1 MCLCAKDRR
10 ELEKRGG
17 GVVRAEGIHVAPC
30 VGV

>member
-1 MCLCAKDRR
+1 MCLCAKDGR

-17 GVVRAEGIHVAPC
+17 GAVRAEGIHVAPC